1 MSDLGDE
8 VARIL
13 RSEAF
18 LSVFGS
24 YQSSLTKTV
33 MAQST
38 TPERRAEA
46 LSQYHGLIGLEQALL
61 SEASNAD
68 KENQ

>member
-1 MSDLGDE
+1 MSDLGNE

-18 LSVFGS
+18 LSVLGS
-24 YQSSLTKTV
+24 YKSGLTKTV
-33 MAQST
+33 MEHST
-38 TPERRAEA
+38 TDENRAAA
-46 LSQYHGLIGLEQALL
+46 LSHYHGLIGLEQALL

>member
-1 MSDLGDE
+1 MSDLGNE

-13 RSEAF
+13 RSEAC

-24 YQSSLTKTV
+24 YKTGLTKTV
-33 MAQST
+33 MEQST
-38 TPERRAEA
+38 TPEMRAEA
-46 LSQYHGLIGLEQALL
+46 LSQYHGLIGLEQALY

>member
-1 MSDLGDE
+1 MSDLGNE

-18 LSVFGS
+18 LSVLEG
-24 YQSSLTKTV
+24 YKTGLTTTV
-33 MAQST
+33 MELST
-38 TPERRAEA
+38 TPEKRAEA
-46 LSQYHGLIGLEQALL
+46 LSLHHGLIGLEQALL